1 MDASPAEIADAYV
14 RWVEH
19 GDLTIKDLCSPQF
32 HDNVSGFGP
41 EVFDVVGRWFDES
54 FADRTV
60 EHHATMSDGDRVIV
74 WFTVRGVHVG
84 NGFPRMRDLPVNG
97 ADVVWPQVHI
107 LRSEGGRLVEH
118 WAVRDDLVMLES
130 TQQA

>member
-1 MDASPAEIADAYV
+1 VATDPDVVADAYL
-14 RWVEH
+14 RWVAD

-32 HDNVSGFGP
+32 HDNVSGLGP
-41 EVFDVVGRWFDES
+41 EVFEVVGGWFAES

-60 EHHATMSDGDRVIV
+60 EHHATMSDEDRVIV

-107 LRSEGGRLVEH
+107 LRSEGDRLVEH